1 LPKDNENVSLPI
13 LTTDEPGGPAPEPFA
28 ADQMVRCDE
37 CLRVNP
43 PTRVNC
49 LYCAA
54 VLPLTETNVNLQ
66 KPALRPLEKWEQGY
80 NNILLPP
87 QANSPRDFAD
97 ATLREAADLLRL
109 RQADLAMILSSGTSL
124 PLARAATIEEASLV
138 QLRLSS
144 LGFDTRIVPEMEPGA
159 EATSPI
165 RVRAIE
171 IDDAGIYA
179 FQTPEAPAI
188 RVSWSDFVLMV
199 VGRLLVKRV
208 ELKEQK
214 GTGAENRIL
223 DASEFF
229 NDETVVDFYTN
240 KQTTPY
246 RITANSFDFS
256 CLGECKGL
264 IASENILTLLN
275 LFRAHAPHAE
285 YDDSFN
291 SVRKALEAVWP
302 SEQQSE
308 SSGWHRDRPGK
319 YSIGSVTERSNEMQF
334 LRYSRLRYHFQAENV
349 TKTNDNT

>member
-13 LTTDEPGGPAPEPFA
+13 LTTDESGDPAREPFA
-28 ADQMVRCDE
+28 LDQMVRCDE
-37 CLRVNP
+37 CLRANP

-54 VLPLTETNVNLQ
+54 VLPLNEINLNLQ

-80 NNILLPP
+80 NNILLPLP
-87 QANSPRDFAD
+87 ANSPRDFAD

-109 RQADLAMILSSGTSL
+109 RQADLAVILSSATPL
-124 PLARAATIEEASLV
+124 PLARAATIDEASLV

-144 LGFDTRIVPEMEPGA
+144 LGIDTRIMPDMEPGA
-159 EATSPI
+159 EAIGPI
-165 RVRAIE
+165 KVRAIE

-188 RVSWSDFVLMV
+188 RILWSDLVLLV
-199 VGRLLVKRV
+199 IGRLLVKRV
-208 ELKEQK
+208 ELKEQM
-214 GTGAENRIL
+214 GARAENRIL
-223 DASEFF
+223 DASEFV

-240 KQTTPY
+240 KQATPY
-246 RITANSFDFS
+246 RITTNSFDFS
-256 CLGECKGL
+256 CLGERKGL

-291 SVRKALEAVWP
+291 SMRKALEAVWP

-308 SSGWHRDRPGK
+308 SSGWRRDRPGK
-319 YSIGSVTERSNEMQF
+319 YSIGSVTERTNEMQF
-334 LRYSRLRYHFQAENV
+334 LRYSRLRYHFQTENV